1 MEENKNRLTDIV
13 KFVNDRAGVDVRITS
28 RKRDVIDA
36 RTIYYMIASKATR
49 ASVKTIGDIVNKDH
63 STVTYAKKALF
74 DIIKQDR
81 FYMNIYREYFNIPLD
96 KGNVRSIYDET
107 LTENE
112 KQYRELSDRDRL
124 VYDERAS
131 LVLKSF
137 AWKLKDDN
145 RKEVFETINVSQ

>member
-1 MEENKNRLTDIV
+1 MDKENRLTEILE
-13 KFVNDRAGVDVRITS
+13 FVNTRSGVDVCTPS
-28 RKRDVIDA
+28 RKREIIDA

-49 ASVKTIGDIVNKDH
+49 ASVKDIGDMVNKDH
-63 STVTYAKKALF
+63 STVTHAKKNIF
-74 DIIKQDR
+74 DVIKQDR

-112 KQYRELSDRDRL
+112 KQYRELSNRDRL
-124 VYDERAS
+124 IYDERAS

-137 AWKLKDDN
+137 AWKCKDEN
-145 RKEVFETINVSQ
+145 RKEVFETINVSM